1 MTTNDTMTATDQTK
15 IAFVQACNLMMEAF
29 GCTREEAAKKVNLI
43 LEGVAHGLTK

>member
-1 MTTNDTMTATDQTK
+1 MTTNDQTK
-15 IAFVQACNLMMEAF
+15 INFVKACNLLMEKL

>member
-15 IAFVQACNLMMEAF
+15 IAFVQACDLLIEKL

-43 LEGVAHGLTK
+43 LEGVAHGLTR